1 MIFYV
6 IYFFSRYFVL
16 LSFIVIYQLI
26 NQIKLY
32 GKGNF
37 MSNDAEQKTSSEV
50 VPFSELQ
57 QTPVDLNVAIEQ
69 ANQMHILLSKMRITK
84 AVFETGTHYQND
96 GNSVIVAGDG
106 LIVEKKE
113 HTTTVSFLNPG
124 SSLTDAIPEI
134 SENHTQTITGAF
146 SNVSQSTVSNLLSVP
161 ED

>member
-1 MIFYV
+1 M
-6 IYFFSRYFVL
+6 
-16 LSFIVIYQLI
+16 
-26 NQIKLY
+26 N
-32 GKGNF
+32 
-37 MSNDAEQKTSSEV
+37 NDETNHQPSSEI

-69 ANQMHILLSKMRITK
+69 ANQMHMILSKMKITK

-124 SSLTDAIPEI
+124 STLSDAIPEI
-134 SENHTQTITGAF
+134 NQNYTQTITGAF
-146 SNVSQSTVSNLLSVP
+146 SNCSQSTVSNQLAAP